1 MPYANG
7 RFPQSALA
15 PITKA
20 ANGQQAYLRKD
31 AARAFM
37 AMNADSERRFG
48 VTLRAT
54 SARCAYR
61 PIADQNYFWN
71 LYVSGRGSL
80 AARPGSSNHGL
91 AITVDFATPQMRH
104 IVDLIGAK
112 YGWAKRWSDAPSEWW
127 HVRWDARYVTV
138 NLSAPDPL
146 AHMTAEERSKVREWQ
161 QLKAHGTN
169 KKRRGELFRWMIAR
183 RKNIYRA
190 AQKSGW
196 SKANRKSR
204 YATLYKLTRP

>member
-61 PIADQNYFWN
+61 PIADQN
-71 LYVSGRGSL
+71 
-80 AARPGSSNHGL
+80 
-91 AITVDFATPQMRH
+91 
-104 IVDLIGAK
+104 GAK